1 MKIVVDT
8 NIVFSALINTNSHI
22 GDMLFNSS
30 SDIEFYTC
38 DLLKEEIERHHPK
51 LQSLSRITPEKLKVS
66 QDLLFSQLE
75 FISYDLIIQDHWLQA
90 VNLTSDVD
98 ADDIAFVALTLH
110 LDAQLWTGDK
120 RLIRGLAAKGFD
132 RVVTTQDI
140 IDLRDI

>member
-22 GDMLFNSS
+22 G
-30 SDIEFYTC
+30 
-38 DLLKEEIERHHPK
+38 
-51 LQSLSRITPEKLKVS
+51 
-66 QDLLFSQLE
+66 
-75 FISYDLIIQDHWLQA
+75 